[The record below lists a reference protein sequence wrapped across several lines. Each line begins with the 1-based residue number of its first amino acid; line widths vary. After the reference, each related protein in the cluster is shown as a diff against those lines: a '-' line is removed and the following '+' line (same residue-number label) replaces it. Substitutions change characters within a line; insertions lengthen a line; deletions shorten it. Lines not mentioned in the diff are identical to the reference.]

1 MSDRAGIICA
11 GNWIVDLVH
20 DIAHWP
26 RESDLTHIR
35 AQTRGIGGGPA
46 NVISALA
53 RFQTGYPLWPMG
65 ALGDDDYAA
74 FVRSECDALGLPTDG
89 LLTKPETATAHTH
102 VMSVAGQSRTFFYQG
117 GSNDVLEARDVGAL
131 LDRDLNAKI
140 FYLGYLTLLETLDRI
155 GADGKTGAAHV
166 LKQARAAGMITCVD
180 LVSIDRP
187 DFADIVNPALPEIDY
202 LIVNEVEAARAA
214 GHCLPDGNE
223 PTTDTLVNLGTDLI
237 AKGVR
242 RAVVIHCPGQAVAV
256 QKDGE
261 TQIAAFED
269 LPADRI
275 VSALG
280 AGDAFCAGVLH
291 GIHEDWPLDKSLQL
305 AYVSARASLQGAT
318 ATEAIPPLTT
328 LLAETEA

>member
-20 DIAHWP
+20 DIEHWP
-26 RESDLTHIR
+26 RESDLTRIN

-53 RFQTGYPLWPMG
+53 RFQTNYPLWPVG

-74 FVRSECDALGLPTDG
+74 FVRSECAALGLPTIG
-89 LLTKPETATAHTH
+89 LITKKETATAHTH

-117 GSNDVLEARDVGAL
+117 GANDVLSVDDIRAAL
-131 LDRDLNAKI
+131 DGTPDAKV
-140 FYLGYLTLLETLDRI
+140 FYLGYLTLLETLDRLDPE
-155 GADGKTGAAHV
+155 GHTGAAQV

-187 DFADIVNPALPEIDY
+187 DFADILAPALPEIDY

-214 GHCLPDGNE
+214 GHALPEGGD
-223 PTTDTLVNLGTDLI
+223 PTTDALSRRGTALI

-242 RAVVIHCPGQAVAV
+242 HAVVIHCPGQAVAV
-256 QKDGE
+256 RKDGQ

-291 GIHEDWPLDKSLQL
+291 GIHEGWPLDESMQL
-305 AYVSARASLQGAT
+305 GHVSARASLQGAT
-318 ATEAIPPLTT
+318 ATEAIPSLKI
-328 LLAETEA
+328 LLAQVQS